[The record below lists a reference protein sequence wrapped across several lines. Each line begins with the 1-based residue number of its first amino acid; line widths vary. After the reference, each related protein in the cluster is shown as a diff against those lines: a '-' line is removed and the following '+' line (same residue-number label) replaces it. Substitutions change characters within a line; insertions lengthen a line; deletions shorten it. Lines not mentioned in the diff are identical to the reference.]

1 MSYRSRESKRKKKA
15 AMSAAQS
22 KAKATGSTSRWW
34 LTLTTRDT
42 CCARCALVLRIGTA
56 MVYRSQPRE
65 ALCPA
70 CAETAEVRF
79 RPSVAWEQRRT
90 RPAVDAARA
99 RRGSVRS

>member
-1 MSYRSRESKRKKKA
+1 MSFRSRESNRKKKA

-34 LTLTTRDT
+34 LTIVTRDT
-42 CCARCALVLRIGTA
+42 CCARCAGMLRVGRP
-56 MVYRSQPRE
+56 MVYRASPRE

-70 CAETAEVRF
+70 CAETAEVKF

-90 RPAVDAARA
+90 RPAVDASRA